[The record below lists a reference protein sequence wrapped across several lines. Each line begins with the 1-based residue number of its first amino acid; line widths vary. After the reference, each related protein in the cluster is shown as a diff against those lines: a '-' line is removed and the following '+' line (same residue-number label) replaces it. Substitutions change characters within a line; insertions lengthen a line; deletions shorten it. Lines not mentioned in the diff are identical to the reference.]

1 MAMEINGNLI
11 DYAARNQNYNSY
23 TAQNTTGN
31 RAAENMKKKEAKKV
45 SEASGSNESKSMAE
59 YAKELAKLVPSVE
72 FKVGNSFSTDKSG
85 KTLTI
90 SPQLLEKMQ
99 NDPEK
104 EKEMKELIKGVESA
118 INLIDSINKGT
129 GWTVVYKHS
138 YIDKNGQYRSIAYL
152 RNDFMLNMSDKL
164 REERKE
170 NSEKLLE
177 RQKEKAAEKK
187 EELEEL
193 SEEKTAAV
201 PEEGNTKKTEDK
213 AAENPEKETVQS
225 SAYRKAKQ
233 ILSQKMAASEEGT
246 IYLGDMD
253 IQAIIEAAHEDN
265 TDKTTEKHPV
275 QIGANLDLKI

>member
-11 DYAARNQNYNSY
+11 DYAVRNQNYNRY

-31 RAAENMKKKEAKKV
+31 SAAENMKKKEAKKV
-45 SEASGSNESKSMAE
+45 SEASSSSESKSMAE
-59 YAKELAKLVPSVE
+59 YAKELAELVPSVE

-138 YIDKNGQYRSIAYL
+138 YIDENGQYRSIAYL

-193 SEEKTAAV
+193 LEKKTDV
-201 PEEGNTKKTEDK
+201 VSEEGNTKKTEDK
-213 AAENPEKETVQS
+213 TAKNPEKETTQN

-246 IYLGDMD
+246 IYLNNMD